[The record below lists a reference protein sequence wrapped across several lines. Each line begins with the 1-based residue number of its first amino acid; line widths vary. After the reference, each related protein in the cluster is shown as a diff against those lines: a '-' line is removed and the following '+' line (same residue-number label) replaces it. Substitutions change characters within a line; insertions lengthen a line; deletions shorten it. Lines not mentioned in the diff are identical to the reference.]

1 MGCRRLTVG
10 QDATLAFTTSLEE
23 LMTSL
28 IKQDQVPELVI
39 DALWDIFG
47 ESCPAK
53 PAQSN

>member
-1 MGCRRLTVG
+1 MCRSLTVG

-28 IKQDQVPELVI
+28 MKQDQVPELVI

-47 ESCPAK
+47 ENCPAK
-53 PAQSN
+53 PTQSS